1 MTQQPTL
8 KHIAYRGR
16 RYRVVNG
23 EVLQWRTKT
32 DSYEMAWL
40 PLRGEPELE
49 RTILQIAEAKCSGKK
64 D

>member
-1 MTQQPTL
+1 MTKSPNL

-23 EVLQWRTKT
+23 VVYQWRTKT

-40 PLRGEPELE
+40 PFRGEPELE
-49 RTILQIAEAKCSGKK
+49 RTILRIAEARG
-64 D
+64 